1 MSIVVITDF
10 ITHPDIEKNILG
22 ELVGFDLGND
32 TKALLVW
39 HQKIDSHILNKLPN
53 LIGIQRYGVGY
64 DNVDLEL
71 LKKKNIIFCNNPDY
85 CVDEVSDTAVGMI
98 IGISRGIYKYNALS
112 KNYYNNWQIN
122 IIREIKRT
130 SSLIVGIIGAGRI
143 GGRVILKLSSI
154 GFNTVFYDKY
164 KENGW
169 EKVLG
174 SERVYNL
181 DDLLEISDIIS
192 LHVPLNDETAGMVDE
207 NFLKKIKIG
216 SSIVN
221 TARGKLIKD
230 LDIIY
235 DHLLKNRLDSFCVDV
250 LPDEPPTHNKLID
263 DWRNNKILEGRV
275 IINPHTSFYSKESFI
290 EMREKAAKNVLRI
303 IESRKPLNRI
313 V

>member
-1 MSIVVITDF
+1 MSIVAITDY
-10 ITHPDIEKNILG
+10 ITNPDIEKNILG
-22 ELVGFDLGND
+22 ELVGFDIGKE
-32 TKALLVW
+32 TKVLMVW
-39 HQKIDSHILNKLPN
+39 HQKIDANILNSAPN
-53 LIGIQRYGVGY
+53 LVGIQRYGVGY

-71 LKKKNIIFCNNPDY
+71 LKSKNIIFCNNPDY

-98 IGISRGIYKYNALS
+98 IGITRGIFKYNAIS
-112 KNYYNNWQIN
+112 KKYFENWQEN
-122 IIREIKRT
+122 ILHNIRRT
-130 SSLIVGIIGAGRI
+130 SFITVGIIGAGRI
-143 GGRVILKLSSI
+143 GGKVILKLRSL
-154 GFNTVFYDKY
+154 GFKTVFYDKY

-174 SERVYNL
+174 SERVYRL

-192 LHVPLNDETAGMVDE
+192 LHVPLNDETSGMVDE
-207 NFLKKIKIG
+207 NFLKKMKLG

-235 DHLLKNRLDSFCVDV
+235 DYLVKNKLDSFCVDV
-250 LPDEPPTHNKLID
+250 LPEEPPIHGKLIE
-263 DWRNNKILEGRV
+263 DWRNNKCLEGRI

-290 EMREKAAKNVLRI
+290 EMREKAAKNVLRMLQ
-303 IESRKPLNRI
+303 SKNPLNRI

>member
-1 MSIVVITDF
+1 MSIVAITDY

-22 ELVGFDLGND
+22 ELVGFDLGDD

-39 HQKIDSHILNKLPN
+39 HQKIDVDILNKVPN
-53 LIGIQRYGVGY
+53 LVGIQRYGVGY

-98 IGISRGIYKYNALS
+98 IGIARGIFRYNALS
-112 KNYYNNWQIN
+112 KKYYDSWQIN
-122 IIREIKRT
+122 IITEIKRT
-130 SSLIVGIIGAGRI
+130 STLTVGIIGAGRI
-143 GGRVILKLSSI
+143 GGRVILKLKSM
-154 GFNTVFYDKY
+154 GFKTVFYDKY

-192 LHVPLNDETAGMVDE
+192 LHVPLNDETEGMVDE
-207 NFLKKIKIG
+207 NFLMKMKIG

-221 TARGKLIKD
+221 TARGRLVKD

-235 DHLLKNRLDSFCVDV
+235 EYLLTNRLGSFCVDV
-250 LPDEPPTHNKLID
+250 LPEEPPMHNRLID
-263 DWRNNKILEGRV
+263 DWRNNKILEGRI

-290 EMREKAAKNVLRI
+290 EMREKAAFNILRI
-303 IESRKPLNRI
+303 LNNQEPLNRI
-313 V
+313 L